1 VPALRGK
8 IAEEDAMNED
18 LTLAEYIV
26 WFDYGTEGWKP
37 YAFDTWDEVMSEVR
51 GGLFGWIITR
61 PVRIPE
67 PPKED

>member
-1 VPALRGK
+1 
-8 IAEEDAMNED
+8 MNED

-26 WFDYGTEGWKP
+26 WINYGEGWSP
-37 YAFDTWDEVMSEVR
+37 SCFDTWEEVLREI
-51 GGLFGWIITR
+51 GGSLIGEWIITR